1 MAAVEIKVPEDY
13 TRDPIWL
20 KIRGLELDDET
31 SQLTFSERLARE
43 NRWAHWFAL
52 EVIDE
57 YKKFLY
63 LMARAGHP
71 VTPSIQVDQA
81 WHLHLIYTR
90 LYWDDF
96 AKDMPFEPHHD
107 PSKGSMA
114 ESEKLTDWYSNTLKS
129 YQRIFGM
136 DPPVN
141 IWPDP
146 KERFREDQAW
156 QWLDMSQHIILDQ
169 KMGYLGLLIV
179 FLLFLVLSWLRPI

>member
-1 MAAVEIKVPEDY
+1 MEIKVPEDY
-13 TRDPIWL
+13 SRDPIWL
-20 KIRGLELDDET
+20 KIRGLELDDGI
-31 SQLTFSERLARE
+31 SQLTFSKKLARE

-63 LMARAGHP
+63 LMAQAGHP

-107 PSKGSMA
+107 PSKGGMA
-114 ESEKLTDWYSNTLKS
+114 ENDKFTDWYSKTLES

-146 KERFREDQAW
+146 KERFRENQSW

-169 KMGYLGLLIV
+169 KMGYLVLMIV
-179 FLLFLVLSWLRPI
+179 FLFFLILGWLRPI

>member
-1 MAAVEIKVPEDY
+1 MEIKIPEDY
-13 TRDPIWL
+13 TRDPVWL
-20 KIRGLELDDET
+20 KIRGLELDDGI
-31 SQLTFSERLARE
+31 SQLTFSKRLAQE

-63 LMARAGHP
+63 LKVRAGHP
-71 VTPSIQVDQA
+71 VTPSVQVDQA

-107 PSKGSMA
+107 PSKGGMA
-114 ESEKLTDWYSNTLKS
+114 ENDKFIDWYSKTLES

-146 KERFREDQAW
+146 KERFRENQSW

-169 KMGYLGLLIV
+169 KMGYLVLMIV
-179 FLLFLVLSWLRPI
+179 FLFFLILGWLRPI

>member
-1 MAAVEIKVPEDY
+1 VEIKVTEDY
-13 TRDPIWL
+13 SRDPIWL
-20 KIRGLELDDET
+20 KIRGLELDDGI
-31 SQLTFSERLARE
+31 SQLTFSKRLARE

-107 PSKGSMA
+107 PSKGGMA
-114 ESEKLTDWYSNTLKS
+114 ENDKFTDWYSKTLES

-146 KERFREDQAW
+146 KERFRENQSW

-169 KMGYLGLLIV
+169 KMGYLVLMIV
-179 FLLFLVLSWLRPI
+179 FLFFLILGWLRPI

>member
-1 MAAVEIKVPEDY
+1 MEIKVPEDY
-13 TRDPIWL
+13 SRDPIWL
-20 KIRGLELDDET
+20 KIRGLELDDGI
-31 SQLTFSERLARE
+31 SQLTFSKRLARE

-63 LMARAGHP
+63 LKVRADHP
-71 VTPSIQVDQA
+71 VTPSVQVDQA

-96 AKDMPFEPHHD
+96 AKDMPFEFHHD
-107 PSKGSMA
+107 PHKGSMA
-114 ESEKLTDWYSNTLKS
+114 ESEKLTDLYSKTLES

-141 IWPDP
+141 IWPEP
-146 KERFREDQAW
+146 RERFRKDQAW
-156 QWLDMSQHIILDQ
+156 KWVDISQHIIVDQ
-169 KMGYLGLLIV
+169 KMGYLILITA
-179 FLLFLVLSWLRPI
+179 FLFFLALSWFRPI

>member
-1 MAAVEIKVPEDY
+1 MEAVDIKVPEDY
-13 TRDPIWL
+13 SRDPVWL
-20 KIRGLELDDET
+20 RIRGLELDDGI
-31 SQLTFSERLARE
+31 SQLTFSKKLARE

-63 LMARAGHP
+63 LMAQAGHP
-71 VTPSIQVDQA
+71 VTPSIQVDRA

-107 PSKGSMA
+107 PSKGGMA
-114 ESEKLTDWYSNTLKS
+114 ENDKFTDWYSNTLKS

-141 IWPDP
+141 IWPDQR
-146 KERFREDQAW
+146 ERFRENQSW

-169 KMGYLGLLIV
+169 KMGYLVLITA
-179 FLLFLVLSWLRPI
+179 FLLFLALGWLRPN

>member
-1 MAAVEIKVPEDY
+1 VAAVEIKVPEDY
-13 TRDPIWL
+13 SRDPVWL
-20 KIRGLELDDET
+20 RIRGLELDDGI
-31 SQLTFSERLARE
+31 SQLTFSKKLARE

-63 LMARAGHP
+63 LMAQAGHP

-107 PSKGSMA
+107 PSKGGMA
-114 ESEKLTDWYSNTLKS
+114 ENEKFTDWYSKTLES
-129 YQRIFGM
+129 YQRIFRM
-136 DPPVN
+136 DPTVN

-169 KMGYLGLLIV
+169 KMGYLVLMIV
-179 FLLFLVLSWLRPI
+179 FLFFLILGWLRPI